1 MNLQFFLSEFEV
13 IVSAFLCYDVI
24 CDILYGTVG
33 VSQTYE
39 YRKSRSWLRNFVGFF
54 PLKPLGKR
62 PFARI
67 VYIIKHIAFLF
78 ACLLFCVYPVIHF
91 GWTIYEPFINSMID
105 GIFVYACL
113 SWVWEGF
120 VLRGTALIDEDREV
134 MEALVRYKKAVD
146 AYKSAEKKYRAVQYD
161 ARVSQKKREKMIM
174 LQASAALDMCKYLVD
189 FYCYVDA
196 PKVQEIDRD
205 EEIQYTEQCVAEL
218 SQNPVIKKKVCEPG
232 DDFRNVS
239 YLIVYLEA
247 YDRKYD
253 KLQEK
258 LESACGSEQKKH
270 CFDEMITWAD
280 EVAEKIDVAHKN
292 NDAIGRDDSDEN
304 ATCVSFIN
312 EKMDAI
318 SARIKESGD
327 QQFITK
333 LLDIYSRYPT
343 IQR

>member
-54 PLKPLGKR
+54 PLKPLRKR

-67 VYIIKHIAFLF
+67 IYVIKHSVFVFAFLLFF
-78 ACLLFCVYPVIHF
+78 AYPIIHF
-91 GWTIYEPFINSMID
+91 AWTTYEQFISSIVD
-105 GIFVYACL
+105 GMFVYVCL
-113 SWVWEGF
+113 SWVSEGF

-146 AYKSAEKKYRAVQYD
+146 AYKSAEKEYHTVKYD
-161 ARVSQKKREKMIM
+161 MRVSQKKRDKIIM

-196 PKVQEIDRD
+196 PRVQEIDRD

-253 KLQEK
+253 KLQGK

-327 QQFITK
+327 QSLMKK
-333 LLDIYSRYPT
+333 LSDIYAMYPT